1 MFDYCSGIFIILFL
15 WGHRFFL
22 PFPFSLPQFTFT
34 LLPLLQ
40 SSAGNALFSPQE
52 FYDSLTE
59 CWDTKHSSSA
69 GKDCGTGLT
78 NRDTKTLRNEERE
91 MEMERWGPNFTTCYL
106 KLFPN
111 VTGSAHLASRGVICT
126 CSAQLCS
133 DLRVMSYISHVKWF
147 TAVLQHLFSV
157 FPRVDMHFFGPIST
171 QVTGADGIVHP
182 RLISFS
188 AITLQS

>member
-1 MFDYCSGIFIILFL
+1 MKLYPPIHTLVKRFYFFFKNAEKMFDYCSGIFIILFL
-15 WGHRFFL
+15 WGHHFFL

-78 NRDTKTLRNEERE
+78 NRDTKIFRNEERE

-111 VTGSAHLASRGVICT
+111 VTGSAHLASRGPVVSHVPALPSCAPIWGWW
-126 CSAQLCS
+126 A
-133 DLRVMSYISHVKWF
+133 ISHM
-147 TAVLQHLFSV
+147 LNGSQQSCSICSV
-157 FPRVDMHFFGPIST
+157 
-171 QVTGADGIVHP
+171 
-182 RLISFS
+182 SFQGW
-188 AITLQS
+188 ICIFLGQ